1 MFIEPWSLQ
10 PSLGYLLII
19 LGIVAVIWL
28 ILTVE
33 YTPRYSKFQIVLTII
48 LLSFFLGFGIQI
60 VLASLGL

>member
-10 PSLGYLLII
+10 ASLGYLLII
-19 LGIVAVIWL
+19 LGIVALIWF

-33 YTPRYSKFQIVLTII
+33 YTPRYSKFQIAVAII